1 MSDDMAYKAEKL
13 KQLVAAIDYVLT
25 NWDKHDDKQFQAL
38 HLQNLRDQRKTLL
51 ATFPP
56 IRLVVD
62 NTHGRPNGSVLHFP
76 EYHRRQGSLGHKR
89 DPG

>member
-1 MSDDMAYKAEKL
+1 MSDDLAYKAEKL

-38 HLQNLRDQRKTLL
+38 HLQNLRAQRKTLL

-62 NTHGRPNGSVLHFP
+62 NTRDTSVLP
-76 EYHRRQGSLGHKR
+76 YHRIAPPRHNAKG
-89 DPG
+89 